1 MESEIPLPH
10 IPDDATPAQAL
21 MAALGYLRQTV
32 THDVDAAV
40 RAALPRVPAIPDTNR
55 VSGGGS
61 GQASELTDSRSRRM
75 IYGAPRIPPPLPW
88 SGDNAKEAHASAWWN
103 TLENYARL
111 YDHDMI
117 DALPN
122 FFTGKAS
129 NWYTQLCVAFPRLTW
144 EETRMKFLD
153 VYDPYHEHKADNMRE
168 RLLSNKVQITSTVT
182 IYAQIFQTSVR
193 EAGGMGEMDQIIL
206 FRKGLTAPIE
216 LKCRTDTVG
225 NPFKSV
231 SQIIQHAM
239 AMERQIVE
247 ASNISDELS
256 VAQIEQNEL
265 SAAQMQRQKSQ
276 QWQSRDHNG
285 NGKRPAFPPP
295 PQREHEEGEADSLV
309 LGPPPPCP
317 PPLEILTAN
326 AVCLLAPEDSAHFS
340 ARLSGCEGR
349 VLIDSGACSVFVNQK
364 YLIANGIATFEGTP
378 VKVRVADGSL
388 AITNLRCDFV
398 LDLGQHRS
406 RVRAHVLPDLGSD
419 DTAALLG
426 RSWMKQAGC
435 MVGYEGPRLRACM
448 HTLKRGT
455 VSIDSDRIPS
465 VPHSSLELVTYCLAR
480 VADAS
485 TTPGLLS
492 IKKLRKLLRRT
503 RDLNAFEVTVR
514 SLDEDDDRLIEI
526 LEAARADLHTA
537 SRNGRAVQGF
547 ETYFATVF
555 TESN

>member
-1 MESEIPLPH
+1 MTTEPMESEIPLPH

-40 RAALPRVPAIPDTNR
+40 RAALPRVPASPDTNR

-129 NWYTQLCVAFPRLTW
+129 NWYTQLC
-144 EETRMKFLD
+144 
-153 VYDPYHEHKADNMRE
+153 
-168 RLLSNKVQITSTVT
+168 
-182 IYAQIFQTSVR
+182 
-193 EAGGMGEMDQIIL
+193 
-206 FRKGLTAPIE
+206 
-216 LKCRTDTVG
+216 
-225 NPFKSV
+225 
-231 SQIIQHAM
+231 IIQHAM
-239 AMERQIVE
+239 AMERQIVG

-256 VAQIEQNEL
+256 VAQIEKNEL

-276 QWQSRDHNG
+276 QWQSRDRNG

-295 PQREHEEGEADSLV
+295 PHANMKREKQTHLSWVTAKGWT
-309 LGPPPPCP
+309 GPNNRPHTQ
-317 PPLEILTAN
+317 ETIDKATAN
-326 AVCLLAPEDSAHFS
+326 DLCFRIRAHCQV
-340 ARLSGCEGR
+340 RLSR
-349 VLIDSGACSVFVNQK
+349 VHPCQD
-364 YLIANGIATFEGTP
+364 P
-378 VKVRVADGSL
+378 
-388 AITNLRCDFV
+388 
-398 LDLGQHRS
+398 HR
-406 RVRAHVLPDLGSD
+406 RVRPPDLGSD

-537 SRNGRAVQGF
+537 SRNGRANTGTLSPRTSGPQ
-547 ETYFATVF
+547 
-555 TESN
+555 